1 MKNGYKKLI
10 TDRIKDEV
18 NRWIDEIKS
27 KSPDLLLTKQWSII
41 FPKGFHNGHNA
52 LLVVTGSKQGQH
64 LIAEVQFVLPE
75 DLELDINNVELVL
88 KNEPY
93 QELKPAIT
101 QQVPVPIDEP
111 LDVINDLVIGIN
123 EFLQSLNISIP
134 TNATLPS
141 FLAAQSLGNKQDFQ
155 IKVNPL
161 NHKMSVIKNDV
172 PANDSVIDK
181 VRKEMLRSPF
191 LPEWFRTIESQQI
204 WDELLNKLAEALLH
218 YQNQLGRTVDL
229 KEFFEKYTEHLLQQ
243 GKLYSYCKYKSKPIQ
258 LDDSNRCVESYC
270 SKKPYN
276 GSCPLI
282 TLKFGNLS

>member
-18 NRWIDEIKS
+18 NKWIDEIKS
-27 KSPDLLLTKQWSII
+27 KSPDLLLTKQWRII
-41 FPKGFHNGHNA
+41 FPKGFQTGHNS
-52 LLVVTGSKQGQH
+52 LPVVTGSKQGQH

-75 DLELDINNVELVL
+75 DLELDMNTVELVL
-88 KNEPY
+88 KDEPY
-93 QELKPAIT
+93 QETKQEIKK
-101 QQVPVPIDEP
+101 QFPVPIDEP
-111 LDVINDLVIGIN
+111 LDVINDLIIGIN

-134 TNATLPS
+134 ATTSLPS
-141 FLAAQSLGNKQDFQ
+141 FFAPQSAGGKDNFQ

-161 NHKMSVIKNDV
+161 NHKMSVIKNDA

-181 VRKEMLRSPF
+181 ARKEMLRSPY
-191 LPEWFRTIESQQI
+191 LPEWFKTIESQQI

-218 YQNQLGRTVDL
+218 YQNQLGRAVDL
-229 KEFFEKYTEHLLQQ
+229 KEFFEKYTEHLQKQ
-243 GKLYSYCKYKSKPIQ
+243 NKLYPYCKYKSKPIQ
-258 LDDSNRCVESYC
+258 LDDNNHCLENYC

-282 TLKFGNLS
+282 TLKFGTT